1 MPSDALTSSA
11 RSPFFFDGDRLGS
24 FASANATRYQ
34 HAEPFPHIVIDDFL
48 PGPTLDHL
56 LTAFPEPD
64 ELDWRR
70 FDSDQEV
77 KLASEDPSAM
87 PDVIRQVLA
96 EFNSATMVGFL
107 ERLTGIEGLI
117 PDPHYWGGGLHQ
129 IESGG
134 HLDIHADFNW
144 HNRLLLDRR
153 LNLLLY
159 LNPDWQ
165 PQWGGALELWDR
177 EMRECR
183 QRIVPLANRCV
194 IFSTT
199 EDSLHGH
206 PEPVACPAGRTRR
219 SLALYYYTNGRPAAE
234 ISSSR
239 TTAFK
244 PRPGEAWRRAP
255 SARPGLASRLAPPI
269 LADAARRTRE
279 RIRRVGRTDD

>member
-1 MPSDALTSSA
+1 MPSDALTSSVQ
-11 RSPFFFDGDRLGS
+11 PLFFFDRDRLAS
-24 FASANATRYQ
+24 FASANAVRYQ

-48 PGPTLDHL
+48 PEATLDRL

-64 ELDWRR
+64 DLEWRR

-77 KLASEDPSAM
+77 KLASEDPSTM

-96 EFNSATMVGFL
+96 EFNSATMIDFL

-134 HLDIHADFNW
+134 HLDIHSDFNW

-177 EMRECR
+177 DMRECR

-199 EDSLHGH
+199 DDSLHGH
-206 PEPVACPAGRTRR
+206 PEPVACPTGRTRR
-219 SLALYYYTNGRPAAE
+219 SLALYYYSNGRPAAE

-244 PRPGEAWRRAP
+244 PRPGEAWRRPP
-255 SARPGLASRLAPPI
+255 SAGPSLASRLTPPI
-269 LADAARRTRE
+269 LADAARRTRD
-279 RIRRVGRTDD
+279 RIRGAAPSDG